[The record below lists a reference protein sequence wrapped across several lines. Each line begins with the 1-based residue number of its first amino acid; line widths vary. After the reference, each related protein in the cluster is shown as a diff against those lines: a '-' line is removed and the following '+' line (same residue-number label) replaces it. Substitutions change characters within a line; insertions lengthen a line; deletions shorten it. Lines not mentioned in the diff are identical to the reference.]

1 MDRERYISNKDYRE
15 GYTDGYMAGKKRII
29 NMARVQINSAMV
41 DLKDLLN
48 ALEELSMDEQDGEN
62 T

>member
-15 GYTDGYMAGKKRII
+15 GYLEGYAAGKKRII
-29 NMARVQINSAMV
+29 NLARVQINSAMV

-48 ALEELSMDEQDGEN
+48 ALEELSTDEQDG
-62 T
+62 

>member
-1 MDRERYISNKDYRE
+1 MNRQKYITNSDYRE
-15 GYTDGYMAGKKRII
+15 GYLEGYAAGKKRII
-29 NMARVQINSAMV
+29 NMTRTCVNSAMV

-48 ALEELSMDEQDGEN
+48 ALNELDVEQDGEN